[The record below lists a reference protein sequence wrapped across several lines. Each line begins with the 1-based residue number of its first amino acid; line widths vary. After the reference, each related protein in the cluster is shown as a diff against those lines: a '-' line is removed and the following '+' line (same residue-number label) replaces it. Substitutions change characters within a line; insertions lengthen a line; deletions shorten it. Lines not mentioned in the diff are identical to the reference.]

1 MSEKDYYGTLGVEK
15 DATKAE
21 IKKAYKKMAK
31 KYHPDLNK
39 ENPDAA
45 EKFKEVNEAAS
56 VLGDDQ
62 KRQQYDQFGTAGEG
76 MGQGM
81 GGFDFNDFQ
90 QGGNFDFGDIF
101 DTFFG
106 GGGFHRV
113 QRGGGQPGASL
124 RFDLEITLEEA
135 AEGVTK
141 KIIVPR
147 LSSCKICSGKGV
159 EKDSDKE
166 QCGNCQGRGL
176 EKRVRRTPFGA
187 FATTTSCS
195 SCGGAGE
202 IIKNPCGEC
211 DGTGRVEE
219 RKELEIKIPAGVED
233 VMKLRVQD
241 EGEAGVKGGPPGD
254 LFVIIHIAQHELFQR
269 DGNDLYIEL
278 PLTFTQAALGDEVKV
293 PTLEGTAKLKIPV
306 GTQTDTIFK
315 MKGKGLPSLHGYG
328 QGNQNVRVI
337 VKIPDKLSRK
347 EKELVKELDKE
358 FRKEKGFL
366 ERLLG

>member
-1 MSEKDYYGTLGVEK
+1 MSEKDYYETLGISK
-15 DATKAE
+15 DASKGE

-39 ENPDAA
+39 DNPNAS

-62 KRQQYDQFGTAGEG
+62 KRQQYDQYGSTGE
-76 MGQGM
+76 QPGM
-81 GGFDFNDFQ
+81 GGFDFSNMN

-101 DTFFG
+101 DSFFG
-106 GGGFHRV
+106 GGGPHRV
-113 QRGGGQPGASL
+113 QREGVQRGASL

-147 LSSCKICSGKGV
+147 LSTCKKCSGKGV
-159 EKDSDKE
+159 EKEADKE
-166 QCGNCQGRGL
+166 QCGNCQGHGV
-176 EKRVRRTPFGA
+176 EKRVRRTPFGM
-187 FATTTSCS
+187 FSTTTSCS
-195 SCGGAGE
+195 HCGGAGE
-202 IIKNPCGEC
+202 IIKNPCGTC

-233 VMKLRVQD
+233 IMKLRVQG

-254 LFVIIHIAQHELFQR
+254 LFVVVHISAHELFER
-269 DGNDLYIEL
+269 HDNDLYMEI

-293 PTLEGTAKLKIPV
+293 PTLEGTAKLKIPA
-306 GTQTDTIFK
+306 GTQTETIFN

-328 QGNQNVRVI
+328 TGSQKVKVV

-347 EKELVKELDKE
+347 EKELCKELDKE